1 MVHVIIYFIS
11 AVLLICFIT
20 AYCRA
25 LRAIQILEKK
35 VEGKV
40 EQVDNLRRREK
51 EKDAEIDD
59 LKECLQKTETEFAN
73 FRRMVSERKITEDFQ
88 GLH

>member
-1 MVHVIIYFIS
+1 MVHVIIYFILV
-11 AVLLICFIT
+11 VLVVCLATGYF
-20 AYCRA
+20 RA

-40 EQVDNLRRREK
+40 EQVDVLRDRLREK
-51 EKDAEIDD
+51 
-59 LKECLQKTETEFAN
+59 ETEFAN

>member
-11 AVLLICFIT
+11 VVLLICFIT

-40 EQVDNLRRREK
+40 EQVDVLRNRLREK
-51 EKDAEIDD
+51 EA
-59 LKECLQKTETEFAN
+59 EFAN

-88 GLH
+88 GLHELMIPQANKA